1 MTFQS
6 EWLQKQDYLQMTVFC
21 IGPYTHNRTVTYY
34 SRTYIIWNYG
44 NLHGVWNSIHGNV
57 TPCPSQDQGH
67 QLKTYSLKGHIL
79 EDVKEAKYLG
89 SYTLQRSHM
98 EHPHL

>member
-1 MTFQS
+1 M
-6 EWLQKQDYLQMTVFC
+6 
-21 IGPYTHNRTVTYY
+21 
-34 SRTYIIWNYG
+34 
-44 NLHGVWNSIHGNV
+44 